1 MKRFLTIFC
10 VVVCALAF
18 FSICYGGGDNSITGR
33 VTEWAPYYYAD
44 NGEWNGIIVDAYKA
58 LTEEAGIK
66 LVFKKLPWSRA
77 MKYLKIMPIMVGNMT
92 PTDERREFMYFFG
105 PHHQE
110 IMGLVISTKYK
121 NEIITSLDDLA
132 ALAKRTGKTVVYKQ
146 DVFYSEEF
154 NLRIESDPEFAIN
167 FSKKVTKISD
177 SIRLVAEDRYLGLLE
192 DKSGLTYVVKSKKMS
207 DKVYVHD
214 FVLSQSDVYLGV
226 SKTIS
231 AGMYKKLK
239 VADERLKKRGAYKLI
254 QNKWLPVKEME

>member
-1 MKRFLTIFC
+1 MKRTLRIFC
-10 VVVCALAF
+10 VVVCALSF
-18 FSICYGGGDNSITGR
+18 FCISNGFAGESITGR
-33 VTEWAPYYYAD
+33 VTDWAPYYYTD
-44 NGEWNGIIVDAYKA
+44 NGEWNGICVDAYKA
-58 LTEEAGIK
+58 LTQEAGIE
-66 LVFKKLPWSRA
+66 LVIKHLPWSRA
-77 MKYLKIMPIMVGNMT
+77 IKYLKFMPIMVGNMT
-92 PTDERREFMYFFG
+92 LTDERREFMYFFG

-132 ALAKRTGKTVVYKQ
+132 ALAKRTGNTVVFKQ

-154 NLRIESDPEFAIN
+154 NSRIESDPDFAIN

-192 DKSGLTYVVKSKKMS
+192 DKSGLTYVVKSKKMT

-239 VADERLKKRGAYKLI
+239 AADERLKKRGAYKLI
-254 QNKWLPVKEME
+254 QNKWISSVHF